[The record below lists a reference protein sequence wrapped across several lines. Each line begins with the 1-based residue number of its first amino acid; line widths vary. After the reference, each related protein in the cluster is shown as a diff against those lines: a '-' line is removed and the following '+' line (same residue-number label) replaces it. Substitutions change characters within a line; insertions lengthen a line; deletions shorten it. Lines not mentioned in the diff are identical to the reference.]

1 MPPVWMPGW
10 LRLPQGLSCDFRNR
24 RPWLR
29 PSRVSRVDSRTPPWG
44 RCIVNGLFHHL
55 VNPWPDA
62 AGTVLDRVVQA
73 SADLALFVDPRGQ
86 IRDLYQAPDLSA
98 EDMSAWIGRAWED
111 TVRPETRAKV
121 GLLYE
126 ESRQNG
132 VSRTRQINQ
141 ELPSGAEIPVGFT
154 AVCLDEGAGFVLL
167 GRNLQSLSELQ
178 RRLVEAQQ
186 ALERDYWRLRQME
199 TRYRMLFQR
208 STEGLLVLDAGSR
221 RILDSNRAAG
231 QAFGIPPQKLT
242 GRVFPDEMNLT
253 PTQVQEVRRHLE
265 GVRDQGSAS
274 TVQLDLSSAGWKL
287 EASAIREEREGIL
300 LVHVREIDQR
310 GPDQKSPPRAIPSAA
325 HLLEYAPDPFI
336 VMDRDARILLSN
348 QAFRDLIQVTSHE
361 EIRGQVLGQWLGR
374 PGADMTVLMT
384 NLEKFGEV
392 RLFPTTLQSNFDMES
407 EVEISATPVVDSDP
421 PTIAVTFRNVSRR
434 IWGDGGGP
442 PRDLSRAVEQLTH
455 QVGKVSLKQLVQD
468 TVAVVEAHFIESA
481 LKLTD
486 GNRTAAAEILGVSRQ
501 SLYTKLRR
509 YDVEGSE
516 S

>member
-1 MPPVWMPGW
+1 MD
-10 LRLPQGLSCDFRNR
+10 PQ
-24 RPWLR
+24 
-29 PSRVSRVDSRTPPWG
+29 TPLWG
-44 RCIVNGLFHHL
+44 RCIVNGLFQHL
-55 VNPWPDA
+55 PTPLPDA
-62 AGTVLDRVVQA
+62 AGTVLNRVVQA
-73 SADLALFVDPRGQ
+73 SADLALFVDRHGRIQ
-86 IRDLYQAPDLSA
+86 DLYQAPDLSS
-98 EDMSAWIGRAWED
+98 EDLSVFIGRIWEE
-111 TVRPETRAKV
+111 TVRPDTRSKV
-121 GLLYE
+121 ALLYE
-126 ESRQNG
+126 ESRKNS
-132 VSRTRQINQ
+132 VSRTRQVNQ
-141 ELPSGAEIPVGFT
+141 ELPSGGEIPVGFT
-154 AVCLDEGAGFVLL
+154 AVGLEEDAGFVLL

-253 PTQVQEVRRHLE
+253 PTQVQDVRRHLE
-265 GVRDQGSAS
+265 GVRDQGRAS
-274 TVQLDLSSAGWKL
+274 TVQLDLSSSGWKL

-300 LVHVREIDQR
+300 LVHVREIDER
-310 GPDQKSPPRAIPSAA
+310 SRDPKAPPRTTPSAA

-336 VMDRDARILLSN
+336 LMDQDARILLSN
-348 QAFRDLIQVTSHE
+348 QAFRNLIQVNSND
-361 EIRGQVLGQWLGR
+361 EIRGQVLGRWLGR

-392 RLFPTTLQSNFDMES
+392 RLFPTTLQSNYDMES
-407 EVEISATPVVDSDP
+407 EVEISATPVTDSDP
-421 PTIAVTFRNVSRR
+421 PTIGVTFRNVSRR
-434 IWGDGGGP
+434 IWSEAGSGP
-442 PRDLSRAVEQLTH
+442 PRDLSRAVEQLTY

-509 YDVEGSE
+509 YDVDGSE

>member
-1 MPPVWMPGW
+1 M
-10 LRLPQGLSCDFRNR
+10 
-24 RPWLR
+24 
-29 PSRVSRVDSRTPPWG
+29 
-44 RCIVNGLFHHL
+44 NGLFQHL
-55 VNPWPDA
+55 STPLSDA
-62 AGTVLDRVVQA
+62 AGTVLNRVVQA
-73 SADLALFVDPRGQ
+73 SADLVLFVDPGGR
-86 IRDLYQAPDLSA
+86 IKDLYQAPDLSS
-98 EDMSAWIGRAWED
+98 EDLTVWVGRNWED
-111 TVRPETRAKV
+111 TVRPETRSKV
-121 GLLYE
+121 GMLYT
-126 ESRQNG
+126 ESRQSG

-141 ELPSGAEIPVGFT
+141 ELPSGDQIPVGVT
-154 AVCLDEGAGFVLL
+154 AVFLDDDTGFVLL

-208 STEGLLVLDAGSR
+208 STEGLLVLDSGSR

-242 GRVFPDEMNLT
+242 GRIFPDELNLT

-265 GVRDQGSAS
+265 GVRDQGRAS
-274 TVQLDLSSAGWKL
+274 TVQLDLSSSGWKL

-300 LVHVREIDQR
+300 LVHVREVDHR
-310 GPDQKSPPRAIPSAA
+310 SPDQQQTPRRTTPSAA

-336 VMDRDARILLSN
+336 LMDRDARILLSN
-348 QAFRDLIQVTSHE
+348 QAFRNLIQVSSNE
-361 EIRGQVLGQWLGR
+361 EIRGQVLARWLGR

-392 RLFPTTLQSNFDMES
+392 RLFPTTLQSSFDMES
-407 EVEISATPVVDSDP
+407 EVEISATPMVDSDP

-434 IWGDGGGP
+434 IWSDGGSGP
-442 PRDLSRAVEQLTH
+442 PRDLSRAMEQLTH

-509 YDVEGSE
+509 YDVEGSD